1 MRKKTFFKIASSI
14 VAIAFSVSLAAP
26 AGAFFIEVPSS
37 VTDSFAKLKMLAQE
51 GQMMP
56 QQQPQ
61 QQGTLGQ
68 FQPPMQNQTDPNMGT
83 NQVGPNQPMQ
93 PQQYQGINIDQGI
106 RNQPMAGQNQGQFDQ
121 KQMEQDQQRQQQDQ
135 QRQQQDQK
143 RQLQNMKNNMKPMEN
158 NLKQF
163 EKQMKANEKKGLTMS
178 PEAQQKLAGV
188 KAKIETLKNT
198 ASAEELQNFDMGELN
213 NDMQELE
220 QTRREA
226 EESQRRVQDMQRNMK
241 GAEQGLTQFE
251 RQVNTLAK
259 KKIAIPAELKDTIA
273 KIKTIFAVVK
283 KAKSWEE
290 MEAAGVEDLQ
300 DLMMSLDEYRQQLE
314 MLSRWPQTEK
324 QINQEIKKLDTQY
337 KRSQSTVAKLA
348 KKGIDMAAELAA
360 FKEAIDK
367 IKSVRAD
374 VVAKIKSG
382 TSEDIQAAFDLLESD
397 FYGQMEDVW
406 QYQRII
412 DTMSNLGQFQS
423 QFKQR
428 IKQAQTM
435 IRKLKSQKIDTAD
448 LAAALNELNVK
459 GNEILAMLK
468 EKPVDQE
475 AVMDALQEME
485 GLGADFENLVGET
498 GGGQDMPWE
507 QGTPQIQ
514 SPMQSFSAMQ
524 KMLPQ
529 KAVETAPAAE
539 QTCNIN
545 GVEVPGTCESLGAT
559 Q

>member
-1 MRKKTFFKIASSI
+1 MAKKTFFRIGSG
-14 VAIAFSVSLAAP
+14 VVVLAFSISLVTP
-26 AGAFFIEVPSS
+26 AGAYWLGVPQS
-37 VTDSFAKLKMLAQE
+37 LLAQE
-51 GQMMP
+51 GQVV
-56 QQQPQ
+56 QQQPT

-68 FQPPMQNQTDPNMGT
+68 FQPVQNQTNPNMGT
-83 NQVGPNQPMQ
+83 NQAGPNQGLNVDK
-93 PQQYQGINIDQGI
+93 GINIDMGI
-106 RNQPMAGQNQGQFDQ
+106 RNQPKDGQNQGQ
-121 KQMEQDQQRQQQDQ
+121 MGPNPQDQQRQQQDQ
-135 QRQQQDQK
+135 QRQQQDQQ
-143 RQLQNMKNNMKPMEN
+143 RQLQDMKRNMKPMEN

-163 EKQMKANEKKGLTMS
+163 EKQMKANEKKGLALS
-178 PEAQQKLAGV
+178 PEMLQKLADV
-188 KAKIETLKNT
+188 KAKIETIKNT
-198 ASAEELQNFDMGELN
+198 TSAEEMQNFDMGELN

-226 EESQRRVQDMQRNMK
+226 EESQRRVQDLQRNMK
-241 GAEQGLTQFE
+241 NMEQGLKQFE
-251 RQVNTLAK
+251 KQVNALAK
-259 KKIAIPAELKDTIA
+259 KKIAIPAELKDNLQ
-273 KIKTIFAVVK
+273 KIKTIIAIVK
-283 KAKSWEE
+283 KAKTWEE

-314 MLSRWPQTEK
+314 MLSRWSQTEK
-324 QINQEIKKLDTQY
+324 QLNQEIKKLDSEY
-337 KRSQSTVAKLA
+337 KRSQSTVTKLS
-348 KKGIDMAAELAA
+348 KKGIDLSAELAA

-367 IKSVRAD
+367 IKAVRAD

-382 TSEDIQAAFDLLESD
+382 TSEDIQTAFELLESD

-412 DTMSNLGQFQS
+412 MTMSNLGQFQS

-435 IRKLKSQKIDTAD
+435 IRKLKSQKIDTTD

-485 GLGADFENLVGET
+485 ALGSDFENLVSET

-514 SPMQSFSAMQ
+514 SPMQSFSAVQ

-529 KAVETAPAAE
+529 KTVETTPVSE